1 MDRARSVGRRYD
13 LDALRVL
20 AVLLLIVFH
29 SARVFDVFDPFY
41 VKNPETSDALS
52 WAVVAFLN
60 PWHMPLLFVLAG
72 AATWLA
78 LGHRGAKAYI
88 GERARR
94 LLIPFLFGVLLVV
107 PPQAFLASRFRG
119 DDGSVASFLGDYWT
133 VEGDLTGYDGSFT
146 PAHLWFI
153 GFLFIFSLVALPLF
167 VRWHGRRPRTRWLL
181 FAMPLVLVAANELPA
196 PNDGPQNPWYSLA
209 LFVAGFL
216 LLADERAEGVVQRCW
231 RPLLA
236 AAVVTM
242 TMAMLVWS
250 SGTGDGWRDGS
261 PVDVGFSVLEEA
273 NTWLWVLAL
282 LGAGKALLGSP
293 IRGLRYAS
301 EASFPFYVLHQ
312 TVIVAVAFVVVG
324 WNLGVWQKFTTV
336 ALASLVLTLLL
347 YELVVRR
354 TGSTRFLFG
363 MKRSTGRPS
372 SVTATASATS
382 VKPKKSIVI
391 TPVSVK
397 SVSRVPSASRRAM
410 AKLELRPPVAPATT
424 IRPSGW
430 RAMAAPVSRPGT
442 PVGELRPV
450 TDTLMVPLSSNV
462 ASGVPSGSSRIAD
475 SSVTLPGGEPGGV
488 VSAVPTSR
496 SRPSG
501 WMARPAPT
509 KASRVSVPPAPKA
522 GSG

>member
-1 MDRARSVGRRYD
+1 
-13 LDALRVL
+13 
-20 AVLLLIVFH
+20 
-29 SARVFDVFDPFY
+29 
-41 VKNPETSDALS
+41 
-52 WAVVAFLN
+52 
-60 PWHMPLLFVLAG
+60 
-72 AATWLA
+72 
-78 LGHRGAKAYI
+78 
-88 GERARR
+88 
-94 LLIPFLFGVLLVV
+94 
-107 PPQAFLASRFRG
+107 
-119 DDGSVASFLGDYWT
+119 
-133 VEGDLTGYDGSFT
+133 
-146 PAHLWFI
+146 
-153 GFLFIFSLVALPLF
+153 
-167 VRWHGRRPRTRWLL
+167 
-181 FAMPLVLVAANELPA
+181 
-196 PNDGPQNPWYSLA
+196 
-209 LFVAGFL
+209 
-216 LLADERAEGVVQRCW
+216 
-231 RPLLA
+231 
-236 AAVVTM
+236 M

-312 TVIVAVAFVVVG
+312 TVIVAVAYVVVS

-397 SVSRVPSASRRAM
+397 SVSRVPSGSRR
-410 AKLELRPPVAPATT
+410 
-424 IRPSGW
+424 
-430 RAMAAPVSRPGT
+430 
-442 PVGELRPV
+442 V
-450 TDTLMVPLSSNV
+450 TE
-462 ASGVPSGSSRIAD
+462 
-475 SSVTLPGGEPGGV
+475 SSVTLPGGEAGGV

>member
-1 MDRARSVGRRYD
+1 MDSSRSVDRRYD

-41 VKNPETSDALS
+41 VKNPETSDPLS

-78 LGHRGAKAYI
+78 LGHRGPRAYV
-88 GERARR
+88 GERTRR
-94 LLIPFLFGVLLVV
+94 LLIPFLFGVLLIV

-119 DDGSVASFLGDYWT
+119 DDGSVGSFLGDYWT

-167 VRWHGRRPRTRWLL
+167 VRWHGRRLRTRWLL

-216 LLADERAEGVVQRCW
+216 LLADERAEGVVHRGW

-242 TMAMLVWS
+242 TTVMVVWS

-261 PVDVGFSVLEEA
+261 PVDVGFTVLEEA

-312 TVIVAVAFVVVG
+312 TVIVAVAYVVVG
-324 WNLGVWQKFTTV
+324 WNLGVGPTFTTV

-354 TGSTRFLFG
+354 TRTTRFLFG
-363 MKRSTGRPS
+363 MRSAARSGSGAKRGLRGHAGD
-372 SVTATASATS
+372 SVA
-382 VKPKKSIVI
+382 VDV
-391 TPVSVK
+391 
-397 SVSRVPSASRRAM
+397 VPSQAGDHHLAVGDGDRFGGVGEAEEVDGHHSGVGEVGVQGAVGEQAGDGEVGVDAAGGPGDDDPPVGLEGDGGAGVAAGDAGRRAE
-410 AKLELRPPVAPATT
+410 AGHRHVDGAVAVVAE
-424 IRPSGW
+424 R
-430 RAMAAPVSRPGT
+430 R
-442 PVGELRPV
+442 VGGAVGLQAHHRQLG
-450 TDTLMVPLSSNV
+450 DT
-462 ASGVPSGSSRIAD
+462 
-475 SSVTLPGGEPGGV
+475 
-488 VSAVPTSR
+488 
-496 SRPSG
+496 
-501 WMARPAPT
+501 AR
-509 KASRVSVPPAPKA
+509 R
-522 GSG
+522 